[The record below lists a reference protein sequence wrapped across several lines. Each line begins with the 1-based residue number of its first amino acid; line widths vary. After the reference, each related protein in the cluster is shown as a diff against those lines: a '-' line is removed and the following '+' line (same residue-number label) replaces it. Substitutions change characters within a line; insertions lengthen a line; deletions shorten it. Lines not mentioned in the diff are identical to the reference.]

1 MNLGVQYKVFV
12 RLAEDIAKDFRPIDD
27 KDEAKN
33 IYKILVLHLF
43 NKSWRTFES
52 IHLLCVHRLG
62 QEAGILLRSFLEV
75 VVNAIYISKAP
86 STRSILFAEY
96 GYLEKMNFRRAVREF
111 QKFNP
116 EDEWVKKIVS
126 SEERDGIESDR
137 KDYEKVKS
145 NYPKRNSW
153 SGKSIKEMAIE
164 SGMHLHY
171 ILYKMFCN
179 VAHLSSMG
187 TASYFTIDGRT
198 IEFTADG
205 DDDIHA
211 RWHTACVYFY
221 SIMSLVNETFELR
234 FDDRLKAVSEML
246 LDRKPLPSSDS
257 KSQ

>member
-1 MNLGVQYKVFV
+1 MNIEEQCNSLI
-12 RLAEDIAKDFRPIDD
+12 RIAEDIARSFRPIDD
-27 KDEAKN
+27 KHAGN
-33 IYKILVLHLF
+33 HIYKILVLHLF

-52 IHLLCVHRLG
+52 IHLLCVNRFG
-62 QEAGILLRSFLEV
+62 QEAAILLRSFLEV

-96 GYLEKMNFRRAVREF
+96 GYLEKMSFRRAVLEF
-111 QKFNP
+111 QNVNP
-116 EDEWVKKIVS
+116 KDEWVNRIVS
-126 SEERDGIESDR
+126 SNDSEGVESD
-137 KDYEKVKS
+137 KKEYERVKN

-179 VAHLSSMG
+179 VAHFSSMG
-187 TASYFTIDGRT
+187 TASYFTIEGGT
-198 IEFTADG
+198 IKFTADVDG
-205 DDDIHA
+205 DIHA
-211 RWHTACVYFY
+211 RWHTACVYLY

-246 LDRKPLPSSDS
+246 LERKSTG
-257 KSQ
+257 